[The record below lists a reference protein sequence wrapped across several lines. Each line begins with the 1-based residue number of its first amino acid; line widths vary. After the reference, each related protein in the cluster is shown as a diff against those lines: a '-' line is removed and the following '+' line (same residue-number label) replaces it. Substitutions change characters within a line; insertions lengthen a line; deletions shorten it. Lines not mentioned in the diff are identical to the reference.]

1 MLTIKKVNSMKGGKV
16 WLTFFCCA
24 AISLLFLYIP
34 FIVRGHHLIW
44 TAQAGDAATQGV
56 TFLES
61 LRRVGWLKAIGSY
74 DFYLGLGADYLTS
87 MSFYSLFDPFNAFA
101 FILPFDIVWVYDII
115 MTLKFLAAGAAMLCY
130 LRYRKIAGGYA
141 VALSLMYMFTGM
153 VSFTFM
159 RHLNLTSG
167 AIYLPLMVLGLELV
181 YRGRNPFLLVGF
193 SFLCLIN
200 SFYMFFF
207 NSVFLV
213 FYALVYH
220 AEACRKE
227 GCAYFGK
234 PFLRLLKIAGFYL
247 VAVLLASFM
256 LLPNVYGYFNAARSE
271 SKGLVSFTS
280 LFGLQAL
287 ASYFLPIVGGHYSVI
302 GLQFVLHPSC

>member
-1 MLTIKKVNSMKGGKV
+1 
-16 WLTFFCCA
+16 
-24 AISLLFLYIP
+24 
-34 FIVRGHHLIW
+34 
-44 TAQAGDAATQGV
+44 
-56 TFLES
+56 
-61 LRRVGWLKAIGSY
+61 
-74 DFYLGLGADYLTS
+74 
-87 MSFYSLFDPFNAFA
+87 
-101 FILPFDIVWVYDII
+101 
-115 MTLKFLAAGAAMLCY
+115 
-130 LRYRKIAGGYA
+130 
-141 VALSLMYMFTGM
+141 
-153 VSFTFM
+153 
-159 RHLNLTSG
+159 
-167 AIYLPLMVLGLELV
+167 
-181 YRGRNPFLLVGF
+181 
-193 SFLCLIN
+193 
-200 SFYMFFF
+200 MFFF

-234 PFLRLLKIAGFYL
+234 SFLRLLKIAGFYL

-302 GLQFVLHPSC
+302 AFNLFSTVLIDSDISFLQGQGLDVSHLYRRLYGGILRPALRLHDEYF